1 MSRSDLHDLPAD
13 ADLLRDARRDPAAFR
28 LLYDRHAE
36 RIHGFLLRRTR
47 DADAAI
53 DLTAE
58 TFAQAWISRTR
69 FTDHGEGT
77 AAPWLFGIAR
87 HVLAQ
92 SARRGRVDSAA
103 RRRLGLEVLVVG
115 PEQLDSIAE
124 LIEREGDRIVDE
136 WLALLPDEQAQALRA
151 RVLDGRSYA
160 EIAAQLRCSQALVR
174 QRVSRGLSRLR
185 REVGKEAA

>member
-1 MSRSDLHDLPAD
+1 MTDEELLAASERDRAAFGEFYERTERSVLGFFGAATRS
-13 ADLLRDARRDPAAFR
+13 ADLAA
-28 LLYDRHAE
+28 
-36 RIHGFLLRRTR
+36 
-47 DADAAI
+47 

-58 TFAQAWISRTR
+58 TFAAALSSVGR
-69 FTDHGEGT
+69 FDRRRGS
-77 AAPWLFGIAR
+77 ARVWLFGIAR

>member
-1 MSRSDLHDLPAD
+1 MTDEELLVASERDRAAFGEFYERTERAVLGFFGAATRS
-13 ADLLRDARRDPAAFR
+13 ADLAA
-28 LLYDRHAE
+28 
-36 RIHGFLLRRTR
+36 
-47 DADAAI
+47 

-58 TFAQAWISRTR
+58 TFAAALSSVGR
-69 FTDHGEGT
+69 FDPARGS
-77 AAPWLFGIAR
+77 ARVWLFGIAR

-151 RVLDGRSYA
+151 RVLDGRSYE